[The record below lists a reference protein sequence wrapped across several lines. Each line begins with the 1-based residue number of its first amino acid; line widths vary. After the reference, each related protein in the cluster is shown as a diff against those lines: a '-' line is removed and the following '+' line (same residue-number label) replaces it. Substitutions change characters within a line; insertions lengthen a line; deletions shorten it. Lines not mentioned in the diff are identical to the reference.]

1 MGVTIEVTIA
11 ALALGLAVG
20 SLIAIA
26 RVYGGRKLRGTML
39 AYLTLIRSLPE
50 IVALFLFVFVV
61 GAVLPLPAELAAI
74 LALATISAA
83 YQAEIIRGAVQS
95 VGGGQMAAA
104 RAIGMSQVQA
114 IRSII
119 LPQAFRLALPAW
131 SNEASGM
138 IKASALVYAL
148 GVPELLRQAEYV
160 SARTLD
166 PFPPFL
172 TAAAIYLLLTV
183 LTNRALRLLERR
195 VAIPT

>member
-1 MGVTIEVTIA
+1 MTIEVTIA
-11 ALALGLAVG
+11 ALAFGLAAG

-26 RVYGGRKLRGTML
+26 RVYGGRSLRTVTII
-39 AYLTLIRSLPE
+39 YITLVRSLPE

-61 GAVLPLPAELAAI
+61 GAVLPLPAEVAAI

-104 RAIGMSQVQA
+104 RAIGMSQTQA

-119 LPQAFRLALPAW
+119 LPQALRLALPAW

-138 IKASALVYAL
+138 VKASALVYAL
-148 GVPELLRQAEYV
+148 GVPELLREAEYV

-172 TAAAIYLLLTV
+172 TAAAIYLILTV
-183 LTNRALRLLERR
+183 ATNQGLRALERR